1 MEAYLRSTKPSS
13 SSSSSLRDPSLKPSS
28 SKPRPYASLTG
39 ASKLAKERS
48 ALEGGVREA
57 NKPILKTLGKEDNP
71 ITHSDAYSRALHVQL
86 CIGPSKRRRTRSQV
100 GPPSQCQTPH
110 PGRREAVQY
119 AQGCLGT
126 RVRVPRARW
135 SGTEQYDGSAHELGV
150 RVGNEITNQGLKAC
164 VERQGGRIVTVA
176 SARCTHV
183 FVTSNLSGSKAQ
195 KYLEARKKCGYRL
208 VLPEWATECERRGR
222 RVCEA
227 AFAAP
232 VKNELQESAYTI
244 FGKSTSIS
252 TSTSYA
258 VPSTA
263 ASSASSCLINHSP
276 PRAHNQ
282 PTHPYKPPSP
292 SSRQTKRTR
301 LTVGEG
307 ENGEAVL
314 SPSPSP
320 RSQRKKRREKEKLH
334 SWGKKGKGKG
344 KDVAKE
350 EVEDVLVLGSSDV
363 EVETDVEPEVGVHVE
378 EETLGD
384 KDEFAEE
391 EEEELEGP
399 ELDEWGMPPS
409 GQRQR

>member
-71 ITHSDAYSRALHVQL
+71 ITHSDAYSRALHVQS
-86 CIGPSKRRRTRSQV
+86 CASGHQS
-100 GPPSQCQTPH
+100 GGG
-110 PGRREAVQY
+110 PGRKWALHRNAKLRIQAAEKQSNTLKDVVAY
-119 AQGCLGT
+119 I
-126 RVRVPRARW
+126 
-135 SGTEQYDGSAHELGV
+135 SGYT
-150 RVGNEITNQGLKAC
+150 GNEITNQGLKAC
-164 VERQGGRIVTVA
+164 LERQGGRIVTVA

-232 VKNELQESAYTI
+232 VRNEVSRRSPLQESAYTI

-363 EVETDVEPEVGVHVE
+363 EVETDVEPEVDVHVE

>member
-13 SSSSSLRDPSLKPSS
+13 SSSSSLRDPSRKPSS
-28 SKPRPYASLTG
+28 SKPGPYASLTD
-39 ASKLAKERS
+39 ASKLTKQRS

-57 NKPILKTLGKEDNP
+57 NKPIFKTLGKEDNP
-71 ITHSDAYSRALHVQL
+71 ITHSDAYSRALHVQSNAS
-86 CIGPSKRRRTRSQV
+86 GHQS
-100 GPPSQCQTPH
+100 GGG
-110 PGRREAVQY
+110 PGRRWALHRNAKLRIQAAEKQSNTLKDVVAY
-119 AQGCLGT
+119 I
-126 RVRVPRARW
+126 
-135 SGTEQYDGSAHELGV
+135 SGYT
-150 RVGNEITNQGLKAC
+150 GNEITNQGLKAC

-232 VKNELQESAYTI
+232 VRNELQESAYTI

-276 PRAHNQ
+276 PCARNQ
-282 PTHPYKPPSP
+282 RTHPYKPPSP

-301 LTVGEG
+301 LTVSEG

-320 RSQRKKRREKEKLH
+320 RSQRTKRRDKEKLH
-334 SWGKKGKGKG
+334 SWGKKGKGK
-344 KDVAKE
+344 DMAKE

-363 EVETDVEPEVGVHVE
+363 EVETDVEPEVDTHVE

-391 EEEELEGP
+391 EEEELEEP